1 MTNFFQI
8 IVDCST
14 KKYFRFQ
21 SRASRKE
28 YICFTFFC
36 WCIGVFV
43 AIIKSITYNNWG
55 FLIDIFDYIFFIY
68 TLVPLITVTTR
79 RLHDF
84 NVSGIF
90 GILVTI
96 AYIALLFFMGYG
108 YIFIIIGLLITLF
121 TMFKKGTPTTNKY
134 GEPPSY

>member
-36 WCIGVFV
+36 WCRGVFV
-43 AIIKSITYNNWG
+43 AIIKSGTHNNWG
-55 FLIDIFDYIFFIY
+55 FLIDIFDY
-68 TLVPLITVTTR
+68 TPEVSCGMTV
-79 RLHDF
+79 
-84 NVSGIF
+84 
-90 GILVTI
+90 
-96 AYIALLFFMGYG
+96 
-108 YIFIIIGLLITLF
+108 
-121 TMFKKGTPTTNKY
+121 
-134 GEPPSY
+134 SY